1 MDVLAAWLPAAQ
13 PTAQESGADGSGGVL
28 GVFEWL
34 GTHFIGLFEAAGE
47 QFVGLITGIL
57 PTLVALLTFMYA
69 LTQFIGE
76 ERVTRAIRWSA
87 RWWITRYT
95 IMPMLAVLMLT
106 NPIAFSFGRFLPERY
121 KPAFYDS
128 AVSFVHPVTT
138 FFPYANAGELFV
150 WLGVANGVREL
161 GQSEIPLALRYFL
174 VGILII
180 FIRGI
185 ITERITAFMIKRTG
199 RTELFQNFD
208 NEFRN
213 ESTATSTE
221 GK

>member
-1 MDVLAAWLPAAQ
+1 MHVLAAALPAAQ
-13 PTAQESGADGSGGVL
+13 EAPRSESPGGVL

-34 GTHFIGLFEAAGE
+34 GTHFIGLFEESGK
-47 QFVGLITGIL
+47 QLVGLITGIL
-57 PTLVALLTFMYA
+57 PTLIALLTFMYA

-76 ERVTRAIRWSA
+76 QRVTRAVQWSG

-95 IMPMLAVLMLT
+95 IMPVLAVLMLT
-106 NPIAFSFGRFLPERY
+106 NPICYSFGRFLPERY

-150 WLGVANGVREL
+150 WLGVANGVRQL
-161 GQSEIPLALRYFL
+161 GESEIPLALRYFL
-174 VGILII
+174 VGILVI

-185 ITERITAFMIKRTG
+185 VTERITAFMIKRTG
-199 RTELFQNFD
+199 RTEIFRDFD
-208 NEFRN
+208 EQFR
-213 ESTATSTE
+213 TASAPA
-221 GK
+221 GGR

>member
-1 MDVLAAWLPAAQ
+1 MDVLAAGLPAAQ
-13 PTAQESGADGSGGVL
+13 GQQGSSSGGVL

-57 PTLVALLTFMYA
+57 PTLVALLTAMYA
-69 LTQFIGE
+69 LTAFIGE
-76 ERVTRAIRWSA
+76 QRVTRAVRWSG

-95 IMPMLAVLMLT
+95 IMPVLAVLMLT
-106 NPIAFSFGRFLPERY
+106 NPICYSFGRFLPERY

-161 GQSEIPLALRYFL
+161 GQSEIPLALRYLL
-174 VGILII
+174 VGIVVI
-180 FIRGI
+180 FIRGVV
-185 ITERITAFMIKRTG
+185 TERITAFMIKRTG
-199 RTELFQNFD
+199 RQELFRDFD
-208 NEFRN
+208 QQFQ
-213 ESTATSTE
+213 STSNQPAE